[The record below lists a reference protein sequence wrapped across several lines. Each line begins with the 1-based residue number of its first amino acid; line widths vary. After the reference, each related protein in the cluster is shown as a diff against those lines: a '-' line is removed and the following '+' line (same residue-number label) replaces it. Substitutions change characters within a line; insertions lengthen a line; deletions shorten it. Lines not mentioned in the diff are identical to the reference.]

1 MLLQQFILV
10 KEDARAAGIFNISA
24 PLAASLLSQMGA
36 SGFDMFMNCGEYD
49 SAAVLLPVALTDSP
63 QLRIIHSVR

>member
-1 MLLQQFILV
+1 M
-10 KEDARAAGIFNISA
+10 
-24 PLAASLLSQMGA
+24 SQA
-36 SGFDMFMNCGEYD
+36 GFDMFRNCGEYD